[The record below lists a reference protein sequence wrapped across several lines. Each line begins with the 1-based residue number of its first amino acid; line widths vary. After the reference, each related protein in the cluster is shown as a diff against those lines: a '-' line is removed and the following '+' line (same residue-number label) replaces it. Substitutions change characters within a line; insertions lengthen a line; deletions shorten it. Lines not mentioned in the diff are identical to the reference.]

1 MLRIE
6 IFPEKAQIKTLEK
19 FIEDKDL
26 KFMKNKPKSTGVL
39 TYTSNA
45 MTSEQMK
52 PVTDFVHENTMES
65 LLHELE

>member
-6 IFPEKAQIKTLEK
+6 IFPDKSQIKTLEK
-19 FIEDKDL
+19 FIEEKDL

-39 TYTSNA
+39 VYTSSE

-52 PVTDFVHENTMES
+52 PVTDFVYETNMES